1 MKKTFFLV
9 ALLCVILL
17 TSCSMLK
24 LPANESQE
32 SKTAAPTSES
42 SVVRTASAENNRPFA
57 PYKPYF
63 SEIDEDALND
73 NPIDK
78 SFLAEESKHITTVDQ
93 VDFLGKYLNIW
104 DEELE
109 FTLKNLRAELTGSA
123 LKTLND
129 SQAAWQKYSGSESN
143 LIVEVYLATYGQGS
157 IIPILSGY
165 KSIALIRE
173 RTLELKDY
181 YYMATGDVPFKFQ
194 SN

>member
-1 MKKTFFLV
+1 MKKAILSTALV
-9 ALLCVILL
+9 CLILL
-17 TSCSMLK
+17 TSCSGSN
-24 LPANESQE
+24 LPANESQSE
-32 SKTAAPTSES
+32 SKTAAPTTET
-42 SVVRTASAENNRPFA
+42 SVVTTASAESNRSFA
-57 PYKPYF
+57 PYKPHF
-63 SEIDEDALND
+63 SEIDENILND

-93 VDFLGKYLNIW
+93 VDFLEKYRNIW

-129 SQAAWQKYSGSESN
+129 SQAAWQKYSDSESN
-143 LIVEVYLATYGQGS
+143 LIVEVYLATYGEGS

-181 YYMATGDVPFKFQ
+181 CYMATGDVMFKFK
-194 SN
+194 